1 VRARRIRL
9 LIDAASPL
17 DRVDKAIADWHAWS
31 CSMDLSA
38 TVVVFG
44 ERASWAPGPPAKL
57 RGTAVVKG
65 VGPSA
70 SPALGDALARVAERD
85 RPDALLT
92 ILAGEPAPGWHYALR
107 DLDTPFRACVNVSRE
122 PAAAMGQG
130 HLGAPFRGEHLDL
143 ALRWI
148 TRELCDRSW
157 RCACGEVRV
166 YPQDRAR
173 PCSSCGSRPE
183 VPPRL
188 RVRDR
193 IILLTPGALL
203 YPHHVGKPLDFDQ
216 PLASL
221 DEVARRDGTVSIA
234 GFDAE
239 MRTGQPRAEAR
250 RRSSRF
256 RAPGI
261 RTVAGKCHA
270 CEGALE
276 PPVLHQPPDP
286 RRFCAKC
293 GAIEA
298 RCDFCGA
305 PIGARG
311 NVWPDGRSACRECW
325 TTAATDAPE
334 LEALGGKARAWMKR
348 RLGMEMPDCPLHF
361 EHAAAIARMHG
372 LTFRPR
378 DAFSARPIGFFRKP
392 IEQTAAIFVE
402 HGQPTSAAYGIVV
415 HELTHLWQWENWPR
429 DRALTLVEGLAMWV
443 EYQALLDAG
452 AIHAARHSE
461 RYGDPVYGLGFR
473 IALAIE
479 KEAGFDAVK
488 DRMRDVVSVTVHPA
502 G

>member
-1 VRARRIRL
+1 VRARRLQL

-17 DRVDKAIADWHAWS
+17 ERVDEAIAGWRAWS
-31 CSMDLSA
+31 LDMDLSA
-38 TVVVFG
+38 AIVVFG
-44 ERASWAPGPPAKL
+44 ERASWAPEAPAKL
-57 RGTAVVKG
+57 RGSAVVKG
-65 VGPSA
+65 VGHSMR
-70 SPALGDALARVAERD
+70 PALGDALARVAERG
-85 RPDALLT
+85 RPNALVT
-92 ILAGEPAPGWHYALR
+92 VLAAEPAPGWHNALR
-107 DLDTPFRACVNVSRE
+107 DVGAPFRACVNVSRE

-130 HLGAPFRGEHLDL
+130 HLGAPFRGEHLGL

-148 TRELCDRSW
+148 TRELHDRAW

-166 YPQDRAR
+166 YPRDRAR
-173 PCSSCGSRPE
+173 PCAGCGSPPE

-193 IILLTPGALL
+193 IVLLTPGALL
-203 YPHHVGKPLDFDQ
+203 YPHHVGRPLDFEQ

-221 DEVARRDGTVSIA
+221 DDVARREGAVSIA

-239 MRTGQPRAEAR
+239 IRTGQLAGAATR
-250 RRSSRF
+250 RVSRF

-261 RTVAGKCHA
+261 RTVHGKCHA
-270 CEGALE
+270 CDGALE
-276 PPVLHQPPDP
+276 PPVLHEPPDP
-286 RRFCAKC
+286 RRFCSKC
-293 GAIEA
+293 VAIEA
-298 RCDFCGA
+298 RCHFCGA
-305 PIGARG
+305 PVGPRAS
-311 NVWPDGRSACRECW
+311 VWPDGRSACRECW
-325 TTAATDAPE
+325 TTAVTDAHE
-334 LEALGGKARAWMKR
+334 LEALARKARAWMKR
-348 RLGMEMPDCPLHF
+348 RLGMVMPDCPLYF

-372 LTFRPR
+372 LSFRPH
-378 DAFSARPIGFFRKP
+378 DAFYARPIGFFRKP
-392 IEQTAAIFVE
+392 IELAAAIFVE
-402 HGQPTSAAYGIVV
+402 HGQPMSAAYGIVV

-429 DRALTLVEGLAMWV
+429 DRARTLVEGLAMWV

-488 DRMRDVVSVTVHPA
+488 DRMRDVVSVTVQ